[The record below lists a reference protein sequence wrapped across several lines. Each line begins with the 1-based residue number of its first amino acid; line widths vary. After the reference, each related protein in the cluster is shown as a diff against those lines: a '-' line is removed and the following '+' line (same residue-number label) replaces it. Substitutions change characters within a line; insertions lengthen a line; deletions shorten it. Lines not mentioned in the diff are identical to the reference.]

1 MAATRFIGRPSVDR
15 EARPR
20 QGAISGSLTQ
30 ALLALAGYCALS
42 ALLYGRQALGG
53 LRHTVVG
60 FGQAS
65 PFYGH
70 DQSAY
75 VWSLAWA
82 ARSLTHLQNPFLAHA
97 IFAPVGYNLAWAASI
112 LGPGLLSTPLTLAF
126 GAVAT
131 YDLLALAAPAG
142 AAWTAFLL
150 CRHIS
155 RRAAPAL
162 AGGLLFG
169 FGMYGT
175 GEAINH
181 LNLALVALVP
191 LAVLLVLR
199 RYEGLTSRRRFVL
212 ALGLLLGLQ
221 FWTSTEVFASLALF
235 GGLAFLLAALLAPR
249 AARPRVWRCAGET
262 LGASLVALVLAAPFL
277 YYALSYPNPVS
288 EISTADAGAD
298 LANFVIPSAAIWLHG
313 WKAVATSA
321 VKLHGNITEQLAY
334 LGVPLILL
342 LGAYAL
348 ECRRSRLARLLMIFV
363 LVSAVLSLGAHL
375 YWDGSATGVELPWSL
390 VDGLPLLRFAGPGR
404 FVLYMWLA
412 AALAVSCW
420 LARPSRAYLRWAA
433 FALVVVSLAPSLT
446 GVPWGTRVDAPRLM
460 RPPALARYVP
470 KGSTVLALPFGIW
483 GDSMFWQVQADFHF
497 RLAGGYVSVSPP
509 ASYRQYIYLLRA
521 LGGGPIEGHPNQ
533 RICGFLRMTGTRV
546 ILLREGAPGLWTRLL
561 RPLRAPPLRA
571 GGFWVYELGA
581 PGGAPG
587 ECVPPATRPAR
598 GALPILDSSLPGIRE
613 TMPARNRARRGR

>member
-1 MAATRFIGRPSVDR
+1 M
-15 EARPR
+15 
-20 QGAISGSLTQ
+20 SGSLTQ
-30 ALLALAGYCALS
+30 ALAALAGYCALS
-42 ALLYGRQALGG
+42 ALLYGRKALGG
-53 LRHTVVG
+53 LGHTVVG
-60 FGQAS
+60 FGQAP

-82 ARSLTHLQNPFLAHA
+82 ARSLTHLHNPFLAHE

-112 LGPGLLSTPLTLAF
+112 LGPGLLSAPLTLAF

-131 YDLLALAAPAG
+131 YNLLALAAPAG

-150 CRHIS
+150 CRHVS
-155 RRAAPAL
+155 GRAAPAL

-199 RYEGLTSRRRFVL
+199 RYEGLTSRRGFIL
-212 ALGLLLGLQ
+212 GLGLLLGLQ
-221 FWTSTEVFASLALF
+221 FWTSTEVFASMVMF
-235 GGLAFLLAALLAPR
+235 GGLAFLLAALFAPR
-249 AARPRVWRCAGET
+249 ASRPQIWRCAGET
-262 LGASLVALVLAAPFL
+262 LGALLVALVLAAPFL

-288 EISTADAGAD
+288 EISTADAGED

-313 WKAVATSA
+313 WKAVARSA
-321 VKLHGNITEQLAY
+321 TELHGNITEQLAY

-348 ECRRSRLARLLMIFV
+348 ECRRSRLARLLMVFV
-363 LVSAVLSLGAHL
+363 LVSAILSLGAHL
-375 YWDGSATGVELPWSL
+375 YLDGTSTGIALPWSL
-390 VDGLPLLRFAGPGR
+390 VDQLPLLRFAGPGR

-420 LARPSRAYLRWAA
+420 LARPSRVYLRWAA
-433 FALVVVSLAPSLT
+433 FALVVVSLTPSLT
-446 GVPWGTRVDAPRLM
+446 GPWGTRVDAPRLM
-460 RPPALARYVP
+460 RAPALARYIP

-483 GDSMFWQVQADFHF
+483 GDSMFWQVQSDFHF

-509 ASYRQYIYLLRA
+509 TAYRQYIYLLRA

-546 ILLREGAPGLWTRLL
+546 IALREGAPGLWAQLL
-561 RPLRAPPLRA
+561 HPLRVPPLRV

-587 ECVPPATRPAR
+587 QCVPPSTRPAR
-598 GALPILDSSLPGIRE
+598 GVPPILDSPFPGIRE
-613 TMPARNRARRGR
+613 TTPARNRVRSRQ

>member
-1 MAATRFIGRPSVDR
+1 MAATRFTGGPAVDR
-15 EARPR
+15 EAWRRALPE
-20 QGAISGSLTQ
+20 SLTQ
-30 ALLALAGYCALS
+30 ALAALVGYCVLS
-42 ALLYGRQALGG
+42 VILYGREALGG

-60 FGQAS
+60 FGQEP

-82 ARSLTHLQNPFLAHA
+82 AHALTHLQNPFLAHA

-112 LGPGLLSTPLTLAF
+112 LGPGLLSAPLTLAF
-126 GAVAT
+126 GAVPT
-131 YDLLALAAPAG
+131 YNLL

-150 CRHIS
+150 CRHVCG
-155 RRAAPAL
+155 RLAPAL

-199 RYEGLTSRRRFVL
+199 RYEGLTSRVRFIL
-212 ALGLLLGLQ
+212 ALGVLLGVQ

-235 GGLAFLLAALLAPR
+235 GGLAFLLAVALAPR
-249 AARPRVWRCAGET
+249 AQRARIWLCAAET
-262 LGASLVALVLAAPFL
+262 LGALLVALVLAAPFL

-298 LANFVIPSAAIWLHG
+298 LANLVIPSAAIWIHG

-321 VKLHGNITEQLAY
+321 RELHGNITEQLAY
-334 LGVPLILL
+334 LGVPLILV
-342 LGAYAL
+342 LGAFAV
-348 ECRRSRLARLLMIFV
+348 ECRRSRRARFLAIFV
-363 LVSAVLSLGAHL
+363 VVSAILSLGAHL
-375 YWDGSATGVELPWSL
+375 FVDGSATGVALPWSL
-390 VDGLPLLRFAGPGR
+390 VDELPLLRFAGPGR

-412 AALAVSCW
+412 AALAVSIW

-433 FALVVVSLAPSLT
+433 LALVVASLIPNLS
-446 GVPWGTRVDAPRLM
+446 GPWGTHVDDPPLM
-460 RPPALARYVP
+460 RAPLLARYVP
-470 KGSTVLALPFGIW
+470 KDATVLALPFGIW

-509 ASYRQYIYLLRA
+509 SAYRRYIYLLRA

-546 ILLREGAPGLWTRLL
+546 IVLREGAPGQWARLL
-561 RPLRAPPLRA
+561 RPLRVPARRI
-571 GGFWVYELGA
+571 GGFWVYELAA
-581 PGGAPG
+581 PGGASG
-587 ECVPPATRPAR
+587 QCVPPAPSPAPHR
-598 GALPILDSSLPGIRE
+598 AQFLGSSLPGIGE
-613 TMPARNRARRGR
+613 AMLARNRARRGR

>member
-1 MAATRFIGRPSVDR
+1 M
-15 EARPR
+15 
-20 QGAISGSLTQ
+20 SGSLTQ
-30 ALLALAGYCALS
+30 ALAALAGYCALS
-42 ALLYGRQALGG
+42 ALLYGRKVLGG
-53 LRHTVVG
+53 LGHVVVG
-60 FGQAS
+60 FGQAP

-82 ARSLTHLQNPFLAHA
+82 ARSLTHLHNPFLAHE

-126 GAVAT
+126 GAIAT
-131 YDLLALAAPAG
+131 YNLLALAAPAG

-150 CRHIS
+150 CRHVS
-155 RRAAPAL
+155 GRMAPAL

-199 RYEGLTSRRRFVL
+199 RYEGLTSRRRFIL
-212 ALGLLLGLQ
+212 GLGLLLGLQ
-221 FWTSTEVFASLALF
+221 FWTSTEVFASMVMF
-235 GGLAFLLAALLAPR
+235 GGVAFLLAALFAPG
-249 AARPRVWRCAGET
+249 ASRPRIWRCAGET
-262 LGASLVALVLAAPFL
+262 LGALLVALVLAAPFL

-288 EISTADAGAD
+288 EISTADAGED

-321 VKLHGNITEQLAY
+321 RELHGNITEQLAY

-342 LGAYAL
+342 LGSYAL
-348 ECRRSRLARLLMIFV
+348 ECRRSRLARLLMVFV
-363 LVSAVLSLGAHL
+363 LVSAVLSFGAHL
-375 YWDGSATGVELPWSL
+375 YLDGTATGIALPWSL
-390 VDGLPLLRFAGPGR
+390 VDQLPLLRFAGPGR

-433 FALVVVSLAPSLT
+433 FVLVVVSLTPSLT
-446 GVPWGTRVDAPRLM
+446 GPWGTRVDAPRLM
-460 RPPALARYVP
+460 SAPTLARYIP

-483 GDSMFWQVQADFHF
+483 GDSMFWQVQSDFHF

-509 ASYRQYIYLLRA
+509 TAYRQYIYLLRA

-546 ILLREGAPGLWTRLL
+546 IALREGAPGLWARLL
-561 RPLRAPPLRA
+561 RPLRVPALRV

-587 ECVPPATRPAR
+587 QCVPPSTPQVRAAR
-598 GALPILDSSLPGIRE
+598 PILESPFPDTGE
-613 TMPARNRARRGR
+613 TTRTRNRVRSGR

>member
-1 MAATRFIGRPSVDR
+1 MAATRFSGRPAVDR
-15 EARPR
+15 EVRPR
-20 QGAISGSLTQ
+20 QGAAYGSLTQ
-30 ALLALAGYCALS
+30 TLLALVGYCALS
-42 ALLYGRQALGG
+42 ALLYGREVLGS

-60 FGQAS
+60 FGQAP

-82 ARSLTHLQNPFLAHA
+82 ARSLTHLQNPFLAHE

-112 LGPGLLSTPLTLAF
+112 LGPGLLSAPLTLAF

-131 YDLLALAAPAG
+131 YNLLALAAPAG

-150 CRHIS
+150 CRHVS
-155 RRAAPAL
+155 GRVAPAL

-199 RYEGLTSRRRFVL
+199 RYEGLTSRGRFIL

-221 FWTSTEVFASLALF
+221 FWTSTEVFASLVMF
-235 GGLAFLLAALLAPR
+235 GGLAFLLAVLFAPR
-249 AARPRVWRCAGET
+249 ASRAQIWRCAGET
-262 LGASLVALVLAAPFL
+262 LGALLVALVLAAPFL

-288 EISTADAGAD
+288 EISTAEAGAD
-298 LANFVIPSAAIWLHG
+298 LANFVIPSAAIWVHG
-313 WKAVATSA
+313 WKAVARSA
-321 VKLHGNITEQLAY
+321 TELHGNITEQLAY
-334 LGVPLILL
+334 LGVPLVLL
-342 LGAYAL
+342 LGAYAV
-348 ECRRSRLARLLMIFV
+348 ECRRSRLARLLVVFV
-363 LVSAVLSLGAHL
+363 VMSAVLSLGAHL
-375 YWDGSATGVELPWSL
+375 YLDGTATGIALPWSL
-390 VDGLPLLRFAGPGR
+390 VDQLPLLRFAGPGR

-420 LARPSRAYLRWAA
+420 LSRLSRAYLRWAA
-433 FALVVVSLAPSLT
+433 FALVVVSLTPNLT
-446 GVPWGTRVDAPRLM
+446 GPWGTHVDAPRLM
-460 RPPALARYVP
+460 RAPALARYIP

-483 GDSMFWQVQADFHF
+483 GASMFWQVQADFHF

-509 ASYRQYIYLLRA
+509 TAYRQYIYLLRA

-546 ILLREGAPGLWTRLL
+546 IVLREGAPGLWARLL
-561 RPLRAPPLRA
+561 RPLQVRPQRA
-571 GGFWVYELGA
+571 GGFWIYELSA
-581 PGGAPG
+581 PGGAKG
-587 ECVPPATRPAR
+587 QCVAPTAHPPPPAGIA
-598 GALPILDSSLPGIRE
+598 GLPFPGIDG
-613 TMPARNRARRGR
+613 TTLARNRARRGR

>member
-1 MAATRFIGRPSVDR
+1 MAATRFTGRPAVDR

-20 QGAISGSLTQ
+20 QRAVSRSLTQ
-30 ALLALAGYCALS
+30 ALAALAGYCALS
-42 ALLYGRQALGG
+42 AVLYGREVLGS

-60 FGQAS
+60 FGQAP

-82 ARSLTHLQNPFLAHA
+82 ARALTHLQNPFLAHE
-97 IFAPVGYNLAWAASI
+97 IFAPAGYNLAWAASI
-112 LGPGLLSTPLTLAF
+112 LGPGLLSAPLTLAF

-131 YDLLALAAPAG
+131 YNLLALAAPAG

-150 CRHIS
+150 CRHVS
-155 RRAAPAL
+155 GRVAPSL

-199 RYEGLTSRRRFVL
+199 RYEGRTTRRRFIL
-212 ALGLLLGLQ
+212 TLGVLLGLQ
-221 FWTSTEVFASLALF
+221 FWTSTEVFASMALF
-235 GGLAFLLAALLAPR
+235 GGMAFLLAALLAPR
-249 AARPRVWRCAGET
+249 ERRARIWLCAGET
-262 LGASLVALVLAAPFL
+262 LGALLVALVLAAPFL
-277 YYALSYPNPVS
+277 YYALSYPNAVS
-288 EISTADAGAD
+288 EISTSDSGAD
-298 LANFVIPSAAIWLHG
+298 LANFVIPSAAIWIHG

-321 VKLHGNITEQLAY
+321 TELHGNITEQLAY
-334 LGVPLILL
+334 LGVPLIVL
-342 LGAYAL
+342 LGAYVV
-348 ECRRSRLARLLMIFV
+348 ECRRSRRARFLAIFI
-363 LVSAVLSLGAHL
+363 AVTALLSLGAHL
-375 YWDGSATGVELPWSL
+375 FVDGTATGVTLPWSL
-390 VDGLPLLRFAGPGR
+390 VDQLPLLRFASPGR

-412 AALAVSCW
+412 VALAASSW
-420 LARPSRAYLRWAA
+420 LARPSRAYLRWVA
-433 FALVVVSLAPSLT
+433 FALVAISLTPTLT
-446 GVPWGTRVDAPRLM
+446 GVRWGTRVDAPRLM
-460 RPPALARYVP
+460 RAPELARYVP
-470 KGSTVLALPFGIW
+470 NGSTVLALPFGIW

-509 ASYRQYIYLLRA
+509 AAYRQYIYLLRA

-533 RICGFLRMTGTRV
+533 RICGFLRMTGSRV
-546 ILLREGAPGLWTRLL
+546 VLLREGTPGLWARLL
-561 RPLRAPPLRA
+561 RPLRVRPQRV
-571 GGFWVYELGA
+571 GGFWVYELSA

-587 ECVPPATRPAR
+587 QCVAPSTRPLRSVTPLA
-598 GALPILDSSLPGIRE
+598 GSVFPVIPKTVLAHD
-613 TMPARNRARRGR
+613 RARSER

>member
-1 MAATRFIGRPSVDR
+1 MAATRLTGRPAVGR
-15 EARPR
+15 EVRPR
-20 QGAISGSLTQ
+20 QRAVSGSLTQ
-30 ALLALAGYCALS
+30 ALAALAGYCALS
-42 ALLYGRQALGG
+42 ALLYGRQVLGS

-60 FGQAS
+60 FGQAP

-82 ARSLTHLQNPFLAHA
+82 ARALTHLQNPFLAHE

-112 LGPGLLSTPLTLAF
+112 LGPGLLSAPLTLAF

-150 CRHIS
+150 CRHVS
-155 RRAAPAL
+155 GRVAPAL

-199 RYEGLTSRRRFVL
+199 RYEGQTSRRGFVL

-221 FWTSTEVFASLALF
+221 FWTSTEVFASMATF

-249 AARPRVWRCAGET
+249 ASRPRIWRCAGET
-262 LGASLVALVLAAPFL
+262 LGALLLALALAAPFL

-298 LANFVIPSAAIWLHG
+298 LANFVIPSAAIWVHG
-313 WKAVATSA
+313 WKGVATSA
-321 VKLHGNITEQLAY
+321 TALHGNITEQLAY
-334 LGVPLILL
+334 LGVPLIVL
-342 LGAYAL
+342 LGAYAV
-348 ECRRSRLARLLMIFV
+348 ECRRSRLARLLMVFV
-363 LVSAVLSLGAHL
+363 LVTALLSLGAHL
-375 YWDGSATGVELPWSL
+375 FVDGTATGVALPWSL

-420 LARPSRAYLRWAA
+420 LSRPSRAYLRWAA
-433 FALVVVSLAPSLT
+433 LAFVVVSLTPNLT
-446 GVPWGTRVDAPRLM
+446 GPWGTRVDAPRLM
-460 RPPALARYVP
+460 RAPELARYIP

-483 GDSMFWQVQADFHF
+483 GDSMFWQVQSDFHF

-509 ASYRQYIYLLRA
+509 SAYRQYIYLLRA

-533 RICGFLRMTGTRV
+533 RICGFLRMTGSSV
-546 ILLREGAPGLWTRLL
+546 IALREGAPGLWARLL
-561 RPLRAPPLRA
+561 RPLHVRPLRA
-571 GGFWVYELGA
+571 GGFWLYELTA

-587 ECVPPATRPAR
+587 QCVPTTTQPAPGRTPVLRPSFPAIGKAMLAR
-598 GALPILDSSLPGIRE
+598 KL
-613 TMPARNRARRGR
+613 ARRAR